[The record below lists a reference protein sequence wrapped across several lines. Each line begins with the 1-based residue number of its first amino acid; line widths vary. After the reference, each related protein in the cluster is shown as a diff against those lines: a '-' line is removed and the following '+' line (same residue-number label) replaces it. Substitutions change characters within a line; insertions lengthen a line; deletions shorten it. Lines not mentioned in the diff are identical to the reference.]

1 MSNKYLR
8 QLKTIQTE
16 HNLNRV
22 YAVDRAGPGNVNH
35 VYAIAKNR
43 EGREFND
50 VIASICFQ
58 NGPRND
64 SNSIDGV
71 LDTDLLEIVRDRL
84 KAFQSSEFTCEYN
97 ACALRHIE
105 EALYQM
111 KLRVQDRAERKV
123 LGTNET

>member
-16 HNLNRV
+16 HNLNKV
-22 YAVDRAGPGNVNH
+22 YAIDSVVPGNANH

-50 VIASICFQ
+50 IIATICFQ
-58 NGPRND
+58 NGTRNG
-64 SNSIDGV
+64 SKSIDGI
-71 LDTDLLEIVRDRL
+71 LDVDLLEIVRDRL
-84 KAFQSSEFTCEYN
+84 KAFQSSEFACEYN
-97 ACALRHIE
+97 AQALRCIE

-111 KLRVQDRAERKV
+111 NLRVQDKVERKV